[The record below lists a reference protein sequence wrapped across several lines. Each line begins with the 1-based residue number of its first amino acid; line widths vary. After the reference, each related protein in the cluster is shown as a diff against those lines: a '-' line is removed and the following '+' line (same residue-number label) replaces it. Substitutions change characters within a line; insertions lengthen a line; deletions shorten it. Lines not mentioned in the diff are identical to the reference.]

1 MMIANLLEIFNPCQ
15 GYLLLEN
22 TAIANLLELLS
33 FPFMQRAI
41 AGGVLMGILGGFLGT
56 FVVLRQLSFFSHA
69 VGHSALVGVVL
80 GVLLQV
86 DPNWTLLPFTLLFG
100 LSSLYLI
107 ERTKLPSDSVFS
119 IAVSG
124 ALAIGVI
131 LTSFIPGYRGNL
143 MAVLFGDIL
152 AIGPTDIFLIVGLL
166 VISCLFLFSTWR
178 QQILLTLNPELAQV
192 QGIAVDIHRYLFVVL
207 LSLTVAISIKA
218 VGILLINAFLVI
230 PAATAKL
237 LTHHFTTFIAL
248 SVILGATSSVVGMLG
263 SGLFNFASGP
273 SIVVMQFSVFLAVLG
288 GNQICHLIGF
298 RRQ

>member
-1 MMIANLLEIFNPCQ
+1 MITNLLEFFNPSQ
-15 GYLLLEN
+15 GYLLLGN
-22 TAIANLLELLS
+22 TAVANLLELLS

-100 LSSLYLI
+100 LSSSLYLI

-124 ALAIGVI
+124 ALAMGVI

-152 AIGPTDIFLIVGLL
+152 AIGQTDILLIAGLL
-166 VISCLFLFSTWR
+166 MVSCVFLFSTWR

-192 QGIAVDIHRYLFVVL
+192 QGVAVDIYRYLFVIL

-237 LTHHFTTFIAL
+237 MTHNFTLFITL
-248 SVILGATSSVVGMLG
+248 SVLLGATSSLVGMLG

-273 SIVVMQFSVFLAVLG
+273 SIVVVQFSVFLAVLAG
-288 GNQICHLIGF
+288 SQILTLKVF